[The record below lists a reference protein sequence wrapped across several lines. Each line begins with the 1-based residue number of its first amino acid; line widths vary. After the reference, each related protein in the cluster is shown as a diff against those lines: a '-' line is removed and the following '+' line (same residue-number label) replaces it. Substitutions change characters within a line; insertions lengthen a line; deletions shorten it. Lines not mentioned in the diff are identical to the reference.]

1 MKSGGKTVE
10 QNINHISRSIGVLA
24 PVVILGYSMFIQMGY
39 ADKSHYGGLG
49 LLLPLSALW
58 IAYGLYQYLVPYAT
72 RSSVLLRLAMY
83 HLFAATFI
91 LFIAGFSTEL
101 LFGWLIISLVS
112 YLHFRWRGMILSLL
126 VVVIIGLVDVY
137 LRNYTSVQITELGL
151 KIGGMIIIAAGVVA
165 ISGLRFDEQLE
176 LIKSQNRE
184 EIERERLLTI
194 VNNLA
199 DSVFSTDKYGFIQ
212 VYNAAGLNLLDT
224 NQGINDKHIDEVMKL
239 HGTDGEA
246 VELFKLIQNAKKV
259 TSTED
264 MLLKIGDEDIRLALT
279 YAPIRSSFSERNQDG
294 SGEGYIVIARDITKL
309 KSLEEERDEFIS
321 IVSHELRTPITV
333 AEGTISNLQLMVER
347 SIDDKQK
354 LGDGL
359 DVAHSQVMFLANMIN
374 DLSTLSRA
382 ERGIAGELEEIDVAS
397 LANDLHRQYSPE
409 AEAQGLALN
418 LELDPKLGYVNTS
431 RLYLHELLQNLVTNA
446 IKYTHDGSVTLAI
459 TKQQQN
465 LEFAVTD
472 TGIGIGK
479 SEQKK
484 IFAKFY
490 RSEDYRTRETGGSGL
505 GLYVSAKLATKLETS
520 IDLKSRLNHGSTFSF
535 KLPQAKVKANKA

>member
-10 QNINHISRSIGVLA
+10 QNISHISRSIGVLA

-199 DSVFSTDKYGFIQ
+199 DSVYSTDKYGFIQ

-224 NQGINDKHIDEVMKL
+224 NQGINDKHIDEVMKI

-418 LELDPKLGYVNTS
+418 LELDPKLGCVNTS